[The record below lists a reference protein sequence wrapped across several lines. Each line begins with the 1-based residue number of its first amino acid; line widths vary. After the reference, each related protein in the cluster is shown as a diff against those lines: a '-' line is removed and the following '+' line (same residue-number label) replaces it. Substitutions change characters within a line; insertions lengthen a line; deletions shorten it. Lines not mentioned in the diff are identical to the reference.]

1 MARCVEA
8 MHYGGIFAVGKL
20 EYLVDLGTLYIVHYF
35 RLCSISGRL
44 STYMDYLVSDEVDP
58 ARNVHRVLSLLLCRT
73 RSLTSNHNREILAPI
88 SVPRLSAP
96 PKPDAALDGAIFVA
110 IYVANFVAVSVL
122 VLATIEAVGQAVGH
136 EGILVVVFWSTRTKE
151 EGVCRLG

>member
-1 MARCVEA
+1 
-8 MHYGGIFAVGKL
+8 
-20 EYLVDLGTLYIVHYF
+20 
-35 RLCSISGRL
+35 
-44 STYMDYLVSDEVDP
+44 
-58 ARNVHRVLSLLLCRT
+58 
-73 RSLTSNHNREILAPI
+73 
-88 SVPRLSAP
+88 LSAP